1 LCQQTLRKV
10 VPDPQKLASQISG
23 LTGEL
28 GKVAEWQQMATVI
41 VSNRQ

>member
-1 LCQQTLRKV
+1 MCQQTQRKV
-10 VPDPQKLASQISG
+10 VPDPQKLARQISG

-28 GKVAEWQQMATVI
+28 GQVAEWQQMAPII